1 VLRIGLRSD
10 GEAGAAVARHLR
22 HLQNSGAD
30 GPDVEIVADELA
42 GPEVPPGLHLVVGVA
57 DGSGVSARGP
67 DVDVWLD
74 GTAPPERR
82 AQAVDA
88 LWVDRLVPFAAN
100 VRSGRRARR
109 RQRAVLT
116 GPDPTWPEQAARLI
130 RRLDDAIGRS
140 TIRIDHIGSTSVPGL
155 PAKELIDV
163 QVTVADLP
171 TARDVA
177 ERARGA
183 GFVLAA
189 GDWSGPDRHG
199 RPHPEQVVV
208 DADPGRPVNVNVRP
222 ASAPV
227 WRETLL
233 FRDWLRAHPDERD
246 AYAAMKRALADGPE
260 VHVDE
265 YGLAKRPWISAALGR
280 AEEWAAATG
289 WAALGG

>member
-1 VLRIGLRSD
+1 M
-10 GEAGAAVARHLR
+10 ARHLR
-22 HLQNSGAD
+22 HLQDGGVD
-30 GPDVEIVADELA
+30 GPDVEVVVDELA
-42 GPEVPPGLHLVVGVA
+42 GPEVPSGLHLVVGVA

-74 GTAPPERR
+74 GTAPRERR

-88 LWVDRLVPFAAN
+88 LWVDRLVPFAVN
-100 VRSGRRARR
+100 LRSGRRARR
-109 RQRAVLT
+109 RQQAVLMD
-116 GPDPTWPEQAARLI
+116 PDPTWPEQAARLI

-140 TIRIDHIGSTSVPGL
+140 TIRIDHIGSTSVLGL

-189 GDWSGPDRHG
+189 GDWSAPDRHG
-199 RPHPEQVVV
+199 RQHPDQVVV
-208 DADPGRPVNVNVRP
+208 DADPSRPVNVNVRP

-246 AYAAMKRALADGPE
+246 AYAAMKRATADGPE
-260 VHVDE
+260 LHVDD
-265 YGLAKRPWISAALGR
+265 YGLAKRPWISAALDR
-280 AEEWAAATG
+280 AEGWAAATG